1 MRKVNG
7 RKLNFLSADVIPD
20 IKFCPVADRE
30 YSYIFSFMDFSVEDT
45 P

>member
-1 MRKVNG
+1 MEG
-7 RKLNFLSADVIPD
+7 SSIFSSDVIPD

-30 YSYIFSFMDFSVEDT
+30 NSYIFSFMDFSVEDI